1 LQKVLGIR
9 AGDGDERAV
18 FQQGKGH
25 GEDKSLILQN
35 GWPLRKPLTLPPQ
48 ESMAMTYDLILTG
61 GTVVNHDGEGA
72 RDIGVKNERIAAIG
86 DLRQASAGETID
98 CRGLHI
104 LPGVIDSQ
112 VHFREPGL
120 EHKEDLETGSRAAVL
135 GGVTAVFEM
144 PNTNPL
150 TTSEATLADKVRRG
164 SGRMH
169 CDFAFWVG
177 GTRDNARDVGEL
189 ERLPGAAG
197 IKVFMGSSTGD
208 LLVEDD
214 EGVASV
220 LRNTRRRAAFHSEDE
235 FRLRE
240 RLGERIEG
248 DPSSHPV
255 WRDEIAALRC
265 TERLVRI
272 ARNVR
277 ARIHVLHISTAEE
290 ISFLQQHKDV
300 ATCEATPHHLTLSA
314 DDYLRL
320 GTLIQMNPPVRASR
334 HRDGVWHGIAQGIV
348 DVLGSD
354 HAPHTLAE
362 KAKPYPASPSGMT
375 GVQTLVPVMLDHVN
389 AGRLTLQ
396 RFVDLSSHGP
406 QRIFGIARKGRIAA
420 GYDADFTVVD
430 MKRRETITNAQAGSK
445 AGWTPYDGKEVTGWP
460 VGTVIRGRRIMWEG
474 EIVTPG
480 QGRAVEFSEALPG

>member
-1 LQKVLGIR
+1 M
-9 AGDGDERAV
+9 
-18 FQQGKGH
+18 
-25 GEDKSLILQN
+25 
-35 GWPLRKPLTLPPQ
+35 TT
-48 ESMAMTYDLILTG
+48 TYDLILKG
-61 GTVVNHDGEGA
+61 GTVVNHDGTA
-72 RDIGVKNERIAAIG
+72 LRDVGVRDGRIAAIG
-86 DLRQASAGETID
+86 DLRQATAGETIE

-104 LPGVIDSQ
+104 LPGVVDSQ

-150 TTSEATLADKVRRG
+150 TTSEAALADKVARATN
-164 SGRMH
+164 RMH

-177 GTRDNARDVGEL
+177 GTRENAGDVAEL

-197 IKVFMGSSTGD
+197 IKVFMGSSTGN

-214 EGVASV
+214 EGVRSI

-240 RLGERIEG
+240 RLGERVEG

-255 WRDEIAALRC
+255 WRDEIAALQC

-272 ARNVR
+272 ARETR

-290 ISFLQQHKDV
+290 IDFLEHHKDV
-300 ATCEATPHHLTLSA
+300 ASCEATPHHLTLSSE
-314 DDYLRL
+314 DYATL
-320 GTLIQMNPPVRASR
+320 GTLIQMNPPVRDAR
-334 HRDGVWHGIAQGIV
+334 HREGVWRGISQGIV

-375 GVQTLVPVMLDHVN
+375 GVQTLVPIMLDHVN
-389 AGRLTLQ
+389 AGKLTLE

-406 QRIFGIARKGRIAA
+406 QRLFGMARKGRIAA
-420 GYDADFTVVD
+420 GYDADFTIVD
-430 MKRRETITNAQAGSK
+430 MKRRETITNEQAGSR
-445 AGWTPYDGKEVTGWP
+445 AGWTPYDGREVKGWP
-460 VGTVIRGRRIMWEG
+460 VGTLIRGMRVMWEG
-474 EIVTPG
+474 EIVSPG
-480 QGRAVEFSEALPG
+480 QGQPVLFSEALPA